1 MNDPDPGSLW
11 LPLHLVILA
20 ALLALSA
27 LFAACHSALQ
37 ALSPSLLREGPAAP
51 ALQKA
56 ASRQRGHLHSL
67 EFSWL
72 GCLLFGGFHAALALG
87 QLWPGLQGLP
97 APLAW
102 GICLLGM
109 LGALLLFVIFGHEL
123 PARGVRRDP
132 DGFCQRHAGLISGLS
147 GGIPWVLLRG
157 CSRVTNGLLRL
168 FGVDPKA
175 LEEDVTEE
183 DILQVVDEAEEQD
196 AIEENEKDMI
206 ANILDF
212 NDTTAEETMTHRT
225 DMVAVADDTEIPEV
239 VKTAVE
245 SGASRIP
252 VYHEDIDSVVGICYV
267 KDLLPYVGREI
278 PEDVKLTQLMRPA
291 YFVPES
297 KKCSQL
303 FTEMTD
309 RKVQIAIVVD
319 EYGGTAGLITLE
331 DLVESIVGNIQDE
344 YDREEEGEPRQLSE
358 RAFTVDGTMS
368 IDEASD
374 LTGVELPEGDYDTV
388 AGLVTEQLGYLPK
401 EGEHP
406 KIEVAGMTITVL
418 KVEDQ
423 RLARLLLVKPEA
435 EQEEHHE

>member
-1 MNDPDPGSLW
+1 MLDPDPGNT
-11 LPLHLVILA
+11 LPVILLSGLS
-20 ALLALSA
+20 LLTLIEA
-27 LFAACHSALQ
+27 AACSAFHSALE
-37 ALSPSLLREGPAAP
+37 AVSPSLLKAGDGRSADLNKAVDARRGLVHPLESTVLCD
-51 ALQKA
+51 ALLGGSAWAVALVLLFPWRGVPILAGILGYLLVFSVLGVFLPQKA
-56 ASRQRGHLHSL
+56 
-67 EFSWL
+67 
-72 GCLLFGGFHAALALG
+72 
-87 QLWPGLQGLP
+87 
-97 APLAW
+97 
-102 GICLLGM
+102 
-109 LGALLLFVIFGHEL
+109 
-123 PARGVRRDP
+123 VRRDP
-132 DGFCQRHAGLISGLS
+132 DKFAIKHAGAIRRWSRMGLPFL
-147 GGIPWVLLRG
+147 GL
-157 CSRVTNGLLRL
+157 CSAIVNGLLRL
-168 FGVDPKA
+168 RGIDPRS

-212 NDTTAEETMTHRT
+212 NDTTAGETMTHRT
-225 DMVAVADDTEIPEV
+225 DVVAVPDDADLAQV
-239 VKTAVE
+239 VAAAVE

-267 KDLLPYVGREI
+267 KDLLPYVGKEI
-278 PEDVKLTQLMRPA
+278 PEGVRVTELMRPA

-344 YDREEEGEPRQLSE
+344 YDQEEEGEPRQLSE

-374 LTGVELPEGDYDTV
+374 LTGVELPEGDYDTL

-423 RLARLLLVKPEA
+423 RLARLLLVKPEP
-435 EQEEHHE
+435 EEEERHE